1 LNKAEFLSNF
11 VFHGGRVTQHRFVV
25 LSTNIKVRLNQRP
38 PSANS
43 GHLAPKRVR
52 RGQQSDQRLGK
63 CAEGE
68 SSTTIERGL
77 PVLTP
82 GLLRPLRK

>member
-38 PSANS
+38 LSANS

-52 RGQQSDQRLGK
+52 RFSVSDWANAPKAKAARLSNVD
-63 CAEGE
+63 C
-68 SSTTIERGL
+68 RF
-77 PVLTP
+77 
-82 GLLRPLRK
+82 

>member
-25 LSTNIKVRLNQRP
+25 LSTNFKVRLNRQ
-38 PSANS
+38 ANS

-52 RGQQSDQRLGK
+52 CGQQSDQRGK

>member
-11 VFHGGRVTQHRFVV
+11 VFHGGRVGFVV

-38 PSANS
+38 LSANS
-43 GHLAPKRVR
+43 EHLAPKRMR
-52 RGQQSDQRLGK
+52 CGQQSDQRLGK

-68 SSTTIERGL
+68 SSTTIEYGL